1 MYVKWIFRAWPFLV
15 TALIIITHQY
25 TSTLPCYFQWL
36 CFSNQ
41 VIDKYLSF
49 ALNISGGLLVI
60 YSIDSNLGLFK
71 KGNLYTLFAKWV
83 KSFPLV
89 KGEPLSI
96 VAEPGKYTVTA
107 HPARIELTKPPE
119 SIEELYRYT
128 QEQVSLLRKDLK
140 NERRSRDEALGKM
153 ANEWSTKHSAINKNV
168 TEINDLLKAVA
179 IGGIKLQIFG
189 VLLVTYGSYI
199 GLSA

>member
-1 MYVKWIFRAWPFLV
+1 MMYVIWIFRAWPFLV
-15 TALIIITHQY
+15 TALIVITHQY

-41 VIDKYLSF
+41 ISDKYLSF
-49 ALNISGGLLVI
+49 GLNISGGLLVI
-60 YSIDSNLGLFK
+60 YSIDSNLGLYK
-71 KGNLYTLFAKWV
+71 KNLYTLFAKWV

-96 VAEPGKYTVTA
+96 VTEPSKYTVTA
-107 HPARIELTKPPE
+107 HPAWIELTKPPE

-128 QEQVSLLRKDLK
+128 KEQVSLLRKDLK

-168 TEINDLLKAVA
+168 TEINVQLKAMA
-179 IGGIKLQIFG
+179 IGGFKLQIFG

>member
-1 MYVKWIFRAWPFLV
+1 MKYVKWIFRAWPFIF
-15 TALIIITHQY
+15 TALIIIAHQY

-36 CFSNQ
+36 CLSNQ

-49 ALNISGGLLVI
+49 GLNISGGLLVI
-60 YSIDSNLGLFK
+60 YSIDSNLGVFK

-83 KSFPLV
+83 KSFPLL
-89 KGEPLSI
+89 KGESLTI
-96 VAEPGKYTVTA
+96 VVDSGKCTLTG

-119 SIEELYRYT
+119 SIEELYRFT

-140 NERRSRDEALGKM
+140 SERKNRDEALGKM

-168 TEINDLLKAVA
+168 TEINGQLKAIA

-189 VLLVTYGSYI
+189 VLLLTYGSYL
-199 GLSA
+199 GL